1 MQSCQ
6 CSQGDDDSETKACE
20 LCCKEPG
27 KNQPCLSSF
36 ELNLPPKDIPDM
48 YSKPGTPCNNYQ
60 GYCDVFQKCREVKFT
75 LSSES
80 IKVYTFQVDP
90 QGPLL
95 TLRKL
100 LLSDK
105 SIATFK
111 RFIVKYWYTVIFAAI
126 AVIALM
132 VGIHLVII
140 MINLFQLIVFL
151 YVSSIYNNYRQLL

>member
-1 MQSCQ
+1 
-6 CSQGDDDSETKACE
+6 
-20 LCCKEPG
+20 
-27 KNQPCLSSF
+27 
-36 ELNLPPKDIPDM
+36 M

-80 IKVYTFQVDP
+80 ITVYPFQVDP